1 MLVALAHDI
10 LNKKTEF
17 QLNLDEKKVH
27 DSIASIRN
35 GTVVRSWIRL
45 QGEDDADLST
55 HQFYDEQLVLKI
67 KRKDIQ
73 DAIAQDTTTAFTE
86 LGKTQVEFQN

>member
-1 MLVALAHDI
+1 MTLAHDI
-10 LNKKTEF
+10 LNKKTQS

-35 GTVVRSWIRL
+35 GTVVRSLIRL

-55 HQFYDEQLVLKI
+55 HQFYDEQLVQKI

-73 DAIAQDTTTAFTE
+73 DAIAQDTTTAYTE
-86 LGKTQVEFQN
+86 LGKTQVEFEN